1 MKGGI
6 VPWKI
11 SAFVIQP
18 LKKPCIKKQQQK
30 KTGLVAD
37 TWVWKLNEVEVFLGD
52 LILGNQQFKSEEKP
66 RAQFELEP
74 Q

>member
-18 LKKPCIKKQQQK
+18 LKKPCIKKKK

>member
-18 LKKPCIKKQQQK
+18 LKKPCIK

>member
-18 LKKPCIKKQQQK
+18 LKKPCIKKK
-30 KTGLVAD
+30 KGLVAD
-37 TWVWKLNEVEVFLGD
+37 AWVWKLNEVEVFLGD
-52 LILGNQQFKSEEKP
+52 LILGKQQFKSEEKP